1 MLPVEA
7 SSDDDEYGSFESG
20 SGSELGEESSK
31 EPDLELVANDKVWI
45 QLFSYDIEGLPNIVA
60 ACQCSAKEDDCGSQL
75 Q

>member
-31 EPDLELVANDKVWI
+31 EPDLELVANDKV
-45 QLFSYDIEGLPNIVA
+45 
-60 ACQCSAKEDDCGSQL
+60 
-75 Q
+75 